1 MKRNYQSGAQKRQAK
16 RRKIVEAAR
25 NSQRLSSWL
34 TRPETFKA
42 DEQDVSIRETES
54 TLQLVDVNSFNN
66 STNEE
71 NSDTTKDR
79 SDASKNDDFPT
90 IIVNS
95 EIKKAIIAAGPKQ
108 PEGPF
113 PKDPLQSG
121 RLFSTNYYHYV
132 TQSGLKLRR
141 YWSCYSSSMDRLYCQ
156 PCWLFS
162 HENVSPGTSYTFQN
176 PWGTTG

>member
-1 MKRNYQSGAQKRQAK
+1 MA
-16 RRKIVEAAR
+16 EAFR
-25 NSQRLSSWL
+25 NSQRLSLWL
-34 TRPETFKA
+34 TRPETSKA

-54 TLQLVDVNSFNN
+54 TPQFVDVNSFNN
-66 STNEE
+66 NT
-71 NSDTTKDR
+71 DTTKDR

-90 IIVNS
+90 IIVNL

-113 PKDPLQSG
+113 SKDPLQAR

-141 YWSCYSSSMDRLYCQ
+141 YGYVFHQACTVLL
-156 PCWLFS
+156 PALLFIFS
-162 HENVSPGTSYTFQN
+162 
-176 PWGTTG
+176 